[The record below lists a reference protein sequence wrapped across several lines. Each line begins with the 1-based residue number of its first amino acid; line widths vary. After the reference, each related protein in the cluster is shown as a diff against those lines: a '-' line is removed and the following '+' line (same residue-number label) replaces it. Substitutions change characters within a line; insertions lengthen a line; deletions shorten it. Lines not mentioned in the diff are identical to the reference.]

1 MNHRETPSLFE
12 EVTGLSLL
20 KAVLVAV
27 PVTALIAVSIWI
39 AFHFLDPMPPRRV
52 VLAAGPEGG
61 ILHAAASRY
70 AEIVGR
76 QGIRVEVLATSGS
89 ADNLDRL
96 TQAEGTADVGFIL
109 AGMATPEQGP
119 KMVNLSNLTYVP
131 LLCVGR
137 ATFGEVK
144 LAGLKGQRI
153 AVGAPGS
160 GLNAWLMPLLRVNGL
175 TPGNATL
182 LELKPEE
189 SVRALAE
196 GRADFIFLGEGAEAP
211 QVAEALALPGVRL
224 MSFPRAHA
232 YERRF
237 PHIVALQLPAGT
249 LDFARGI
256 PDRDIALIGTSL
268 MLAGR
273 ADLHPTVVD
282 LFVDAAR
289 ALHAGQGIFEKR
301 GEFPNLHMVD
311 DVPVSSQAV
320 TYAREGPSLLRQ
332 YLPLWAAD
340 AAQRMLVLAVPL
352 LAVILPLIRY
362 LPALL
367 DLMGRRHLLLGYAGL
382 RRVDRRVRTRR
393 PEEAVDDLLR
403 ELARIEDS
411 VAGIKESVFK
421 AGDLYTFR
429 VHLRLVREAVLH
441 HAANAGPAAP
451 GGGAVVAE

>member
-1 MNHRETPSLFE
+1 MKHRETPSLFE

-20 KAVLVAV
+20 KAVFVAV
-27 PVTALIAVSIWI
+27 PVLALIAASIWV
-39 AFHFLDPMPPRRV
+39 AFHFLDPMPPRRI
-52 VLAAGPEGG
+52 VLAAGPEGSV
-61 ILHAAASRY
+61 LHAVASRY

-76 QGIRVEVLATSGS
+76 QGIRVEVVATAGS

-96 TQAEGTADVGFIL
+96 TQAKGTADVGFIL
-109 AGMATPEQGP
+109 AGMATPEQGTR
-119 KMVNLSNLTYVP
+119 MVNLSNLTYVP

-137 ATFGEVK
+137 AASGEVE

-160 GLNAWLMPLLRVNGL
+160 GLNAWLTPLLRVNGL
-175 TPGNATL
+175 TPENTTW
-182 LELKPEE
+182 LELKPED

-196 GRADFIFLGEGAEAP
+196 GRADIIFLGEGVEAP

-224 MSFPRAHA
+224 LSLPRAQA

-237 PHIVALQLPAGT
+237 PHIVAMQLPAGI
-249 LDFARGI
+249 LDFARGM
-256 PDRDIALIGTSL
+256 PDREIALIGTSV

-289 ALHAGQGIFEKR
+289 ALHASQGLFEKR
-301 GEFPNLHMVD
+301 GEFPNLNLVD
-311 DVPVSSQAV
+311 NVPVSPQAV
-320 TYAREGPSLLRQ
+320 TYVREGPSLLRQ

-340 AAQRMLVLAVPL
+340 AVQRLLVLAVPL
-352 LAVILPLIRY
+352 LAVILPLARY

-367 DLMGRRHLLLGYAGL
+367 DLMGRRHLLLAYAGL
-382 RRVDRRVRTRR
+382 RRIDRRVRTRR
-393 PEEAVDDLLR
+393 PEEPVDDLLR
-403 ELARIEDS
+403 ELADIEDS

-441 HAANAGPAAP
+441 HAANGGLAAP
-451 GGGAVVAE
+451 GGAAVVAE